1 MGLVVVEVLPG
12 TQKVPQAQPAGLL
25 CIPLRLVLGD
35 DGTVGAGVA
44 ARTAVQAG
52 GSIDDVLVI
61 TLADSTGGASVRAG
75 ATAHAGRSDLVS
87 HGKHLHK
94 ICDSHCTIQFQKSK
108 HIPLKT

>member
-1 MGLVVVEVLPG
+1 MGVQLSVLWQR

-44 ARTAVQAG
+44 AGTAVQAS
-52 GSIDDVLVI
+52 GSVDHVLIV
-61 TLADSTGGASVRAG
+61 TLRDGAGGASVCAG
-75 ATAHAGRSDLVS
+75 AAAHTSRSNFVG

-94 ICDSHCTIQFQKSK
+94 ICDSHCTIQF
-108 HIPLKT
+108 

>member
-1 MGLVVVEVLPG
+1 MGLAVVEVLPE

-35 DGTVGAGVA
+35 DGAVGAGVA

-61 TLADSTGGASVRAG
+61 TLADSTGGANVRAG

-94 ICDSHCTIQFQKSK
+94 ICDSHFTIQF
-108 HIPLKT
+108 